1 MQNVKDFVSYGADS
15 AGNCDERNSEKRSDV
30 LVYKVLSTLL
40 VLTELMHSQLTLL
53 RGRHMNRAL

>member
-30 LVYKVLSTLL
+30 LV
-40 VLTELMHSQLTLL
+40 
-53 RGRHMNRAL
+53 